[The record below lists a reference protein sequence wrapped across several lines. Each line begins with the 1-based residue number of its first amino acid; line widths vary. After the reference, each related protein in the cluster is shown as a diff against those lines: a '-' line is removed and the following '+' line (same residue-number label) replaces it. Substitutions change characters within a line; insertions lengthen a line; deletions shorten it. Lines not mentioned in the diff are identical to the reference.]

1 MAKRTFDIVVA
12 SLAILLLSPIML
24 AVVLALTLEARGPV
38 LFWSTRVGRHGRVF
52 RLARF
57 RTMVAAAPDVTP
69 EARLTSVGRF
79 IRNLSLD
86 DAPSLF
92 HIVRGDLSIVGPRP
106 MEPERVARDEPVW
119 QCILSVRP
127 GFLSYT
133 ILQLASRYNT
143 SPAEEKQWL
152 ECDYVHRQSFAFDL
166 RIIAAAITGYIASRG
181 NVKARGKPAR

>member
-12 SLAILLLSPIML
+12 CLAILLLSPIML
-24 AVVLALTLEARGPV
+24 AVVLALTLEGRGPV
-38 LFWSTRVGRHGRVF
+38 LFWSIRVGRRGRVF

-57 RTMVAAAPDVTP
+57 RTMVAAAPDATP
-69 EARLTSVGRF
+69 EERLTSAGRF

-106 MEPERVARDEPVW
+106 MEPERVAFNEPVW

-127 GFLSYT
+127 GFLSYA

-143 SPAEEKQWL
+143 STAEEQQQL
-152 ECDYVHRQSFAFDL
+152 ECDYVHCQSCAFDL
-166 RIIAAAITGYIASRG
+166 RIMAAAVIGYIVSCG
-181 NVKARGKPAR
+181 NVKARGKPQR